1 MIEETAPGQDVLEL
15 PPTYDSIK
23 DVTVWRCISSGR
35 RKGHWE
41 YLFDDYVLE
50 ISLGSYLAETSRRGS
65 QRISLYRMGQFR
77 DVLGSTVKQPMHG
90 TISIAHERKLHKLDE
105 WSDIPSEKEYTDAF
119 NKLPGAISQMAK
131 VQPPDLQSGVKARE
145 GSIPSPVPTT
155 FQPHIL
161 TNLGFHSV
169 ECWCMKL

>member
-1 MIEETAPGQDVLEL
+1 MIEKTSIDQPIE
-15 PPTYDSIK
+15 YDQVK

-35 RKGHWE
+35 KKGHWE

-65 QRISLYRMGQFR
+65 QRISLYRMGPFR

-119 NKLPGAISQMAK
+119 DGK
-131 VQPPDLQSGVKARE
+131 
-145 GSIPSPVPTT
+145 
-155 FQPHIL
+155 
-161 TNLGFHSV
+161 
-169 ECWCMKL
+169 